1 MVFYFSSLPDVILC
15 NEAHIEII
23 TLYRQ
28 LLCQYLGAK
37 SHTNSVCICDPLL
50 STFPKVI
57 ERPELADLLVH
68 LLNRNQLFQQLKNYA
83 ERNSSILQQIFRQT
97 YTEKIFQLLFLC
109 DDDSNDTL
117 KRRIEEAKNGKPDRI
132 GSSVLELDRCKP
144 FSMTDLTIQLHS
156 NHSLD

>member
-37 SHTNSVCICDPLL
+37 SHTNSGYFQLNLLNLRDKSVCICDPLL

-57 ERPELADLLVH
+57 ERPELADLV
-68 LLNRNQLFQQLKNYA
+68 RLFKHY
-83 ERNSSILQQIFRQT
+83 EKSYILEF
-97 YTEKIFQLLFLC
+97 
-109 DDDSNDTL
+109 
-117 KRRIEEAKNGKPDRI
+117 
-132 GSSVLELDRCKP
+132 
-144 FSMTDLTIQLHS
+144 
-156 NHSLD
+156 